1 MSLLTNGVAALLVLL
16 GLLLPTGPRE
26 LVLNVGL
33 FALSGAF
40 TNWIAITMLFEKI
53 PGLYVSGVIPNRFHD
68 FKAGIRGL
76 IMGQFFTAE
85 NVERLLSAE
94 AGAGI
99 KVDADLL
106 EQAIPYDRAFDRIV
120 AVVLASKVGGMLGM
134 FGGARALE
142 VMRPD
147 VERAIKGVVR
157 EVVETER
164 FQTGL
169 AGALKAGSKS
179 MSADIVAKVDQIVQS
194 RLEELTPG
202 EVKRI
207 IQEMIHKHL
216 GWLVVWGG
224 VFGGLIGLASAV
236 LDRHVF

>member
-16 GLLLPTGPRE
+16 GLFLPNGPRE
-26 LVLNVGL
+26 IVLNVGL

-53 PGLYVSGVIPNRFHD
+53 PGLYGSGVIPNRFQD

-94 AGAGI
+94 AESGI
-99 KVDADLL
+99 RVDPDLL

-120 AVVLASKVGGMLGM
+120 TVVLESKVGGMLGM

-142 VMRPD
+142 GMRPD

-164 FQTGL
+164 FQKGL
-169 AGALKAGSKS
+169 AGALKVGSKS
-179 MSADIVAKVDQIVQS
+179 ISEDIVTKVDQIVQS
-194 RLEELTPG
+194 RLDELTPG

-224 VFGGLIGLASAV
+224 VFGGLIGLVCGLLA
-236 LDRHVF
+236 